1 MTEQNENKAKPNN
14 RPKKRYNKNKKR
26 SPNKSNNSDN
36 PNAKKADGAKTG
48 APKKRP
54 SNKNRRPKTLTPARV
69 LQKYDNL
76 LEQHLIARKKYSE
89 VHGRLAGKQLAKVV
103 ANLEKSRK
111 NLYNYESTLNLDW
124 QKEVIAK
131 RVNLY
136 PEDRQFSTTHELEP
150 VGDEVSFEGD
160 FEDPHLLPAQIDN
173 SWSDDTEESSGS
185 MEDYEKYKQ
194 SV

>member
-1 MTEQNENKAKPNN
+1 MTEENSNNSKPNN

-26 SPNKSNNSDN
+26 SPTKPNSSEKGTKS
-36 PNAKKADGAKTG
+36 ADGAK
-48 APKKRP
+48 ASSANKRP

-89 VHGRLAGKQLAKVV
+89 VHGRLAGRQLEKVV

-111 NLYNYESTLNLDW
+111 NLHNYESTLQLDW

-131 RVNLY
+131 RLNLY
-136 PEDRQFSTTHELEP
+136 PEDRQFSSTHELEP

-160 FEDPHLLPAQIDN
+160 FEDPHLLPIQRET
-173 SWSDDTEESSGS
+173 SWADDTEESSGTT
-185 MEDYEKYKQ
+185 EDYEKYKQ
-194 SV
+194 TV

>member
-1 MTEQNENKAKPNN
+1 MTEEKANKPKSNN
-14 RPKKRYNKNKKR
+14 RPKKRYNKNKKK
-26 SPNKSNNSDN
+26 PNTGDKA
-36 PNAKKADGAKTG
+36 PQGAKKADGAAKSSTT
-48 APKKRP
+48 KKRP

-89 VHGRLAGKQLAKVV
+89 VHGRLSGRQLDKVV
-103 ANLEKSRK
+103 ANLEKSRR
-111 NLYNYESTLNLDW
+111 NLYNYESTLQLDW

-136 PEDRQFSTTHELEP
+136 PEDRQFSTTYDLEP
-150 VGDEVSFEGD
+150 VGDEVSFEGE
-160 FEDPHLLPAQIDN
+160 FEDPHLLPKQKEA
-173 SWSDDTEESSGS
+173 SWADDTEESAGT